1 MKNKYKLFV
10 FLMVLLLVFMLLQRS
25 SLPGSWK
32 ELFSTDSYSYRDP
45 EKLLKDIRTLHSMVV
60 VTAQETVVWDS
71 VRQTNTYS
79 DQLILSGKGNIT
91 AGNDLRLL
99 MPEDLV
105 LEGDSIALK
114 LPPAELL
121 TVQDIPSSIIILKKS
136 GEWTTE
142 AMDQVKKQHHFWLQ
156 RKALSRNMPGMAE
169 QRAREW
175 LDNYLRMI
183 GFEKVTL
190 Y

>member
-1 MKNKYKLFV
+1 
-10 FLMVLLLVFMLLQRS
+10 MVLLLIFMLLQRS

-32 ELFSTDSYSYRDP
+32 ELFRSDSYTSRDP
-45 EKLLKDIRTLHSMVV
+45 EQVLKDLQNLHSMVV

-71 VRQTNTYS
+71 ARQTEH
-79 DQLILSGKGNIT
+79 LMLSGKGIVT
-91 AGNDLRLL
+91 AGIDLRLL
-99 MPEDLV
+99 MPEDLI

-121 TVQDIPSSIIILKKS
+121 KMQEIPSSITTLKNT
-136 GEWTTE
+136 GEWSPE
-142 AMDQVKKQHHFWLQ
+142 AMDQVKKQHLFWLERQ
-156 RKALSRNMPGMAE
+156 ALRHNMTGMAE

>member
-1 MKNKYKLFV
+1 
-10 FLMVLLLVFMLLQRS
+10 MVLLLVFMLLQRS

-32 ELFSTDSYSYRDP
+32 ELFSADSYSYRDP
-45 EKLLKDIRTLHSMVV
+45 EQLLKDIRNLHSMVV
-60 VTAQETVVWDS
+60 ITAQETVVWDS
-71 VRQTNTYS
+71 VRPTTTYP
-79 DQLILSGKGNIT
+79 DQLILSGKGNVT
-91 AGNDLRLL
+91 AGTDLRLL

-121 TVQDIPSSIIILKKS
+121 KVEEIPSSIIMLKKT
-136 GEWTTE
+136 GEWTPE
-142 AMDQVKKQHHFWLQ
+142 GIDRVRKQHHFWLQ

>member
-1 MKNKYKLFV
+1 
-10 FLMVLLLVFMLLQRS
+10 MVLLLVFMLLQRS

-32 ELFSTDSYSYRDP
+32 ELFRSDSHTYRDP
-45 EKLLKDIRTLHSMVV
+45 EQLLKDLRNLYSMVA

-71 VRQTNTYS
+71 VRLTNTLP
-79 DQLILSGKGNIT
+79 DQLMLSGKGNVT
-91 AGNDLRLL
+91 AGTDLRLL

-121 TVQDIPSSIIILKKS
+121 KVQELPSSILTLKKT
-136 GEWTTE
+136 GEWTPE
-142 AMDQVKKQHHFWLQ
+142 AMDRVKKQHRFWLERQ
-156 RKALSRNMPGMAE
+156 ALSRNMSGMAE